1 MAKLDFTVPT
11 DPMLQL
17 LTGAVFAESSTRW
30 FGGEDAPDKEAIAWS
45 ILNMSHFATVR
56 KGTHNYNRSFGD
68 GTVLSAIRHAIVA
81 YGSARW
87 NLVMNGNQLKA
98 EATLERLEPADVE
111 HLRLTIEV
119 VTAIGPAPR
128 LPHALAS
135 LSARIPVQFNQATDS
150 PPSAQRQE
158 KIGRHGKHTFYA
170 FKTNHKTK

>member
-1 MAKLDFTVPT
+1 MGLNLPT

-30 FGGEDAPDKEAIAWS
+30 FGGENALEKEAIAWS
-45 ILNMSHFATVR
+45 ILNMSHFATVT
-56 KGTHNYNRSFGD
+56 KGTHNYNRAFGD
-68 GTVLSAIRHAIVA
+68 GTVLSAIRKAIVA
-81 YGSARW
+81 YGGGRW

-135 LSARIPVQFNQATDS
+135 LSDRIPVQFNQATDS

-170 FKTNHKTK
+170 FKAGREAE